1 MHLHGHSSIFE
12 GIICAGYELK
22 NLMTNQTSIDVGEA
36 LLTSRGH
43 GMNWAE
49 LTFMAPGNK
58 AGTFN
63 LT

>member
-1 MHLHGHSSIFE
+1 MHLHGFSSIFK
-12 GIICAGYELK
+12 GIICAGCELK
-22 NLMTNQTSIDVGEA
+22 NLMTNQTPIDVGEA

-43 GMNWAE
+43 RMNWAE
-49 LTFMAPGNK
+49 LTSMAPGNK